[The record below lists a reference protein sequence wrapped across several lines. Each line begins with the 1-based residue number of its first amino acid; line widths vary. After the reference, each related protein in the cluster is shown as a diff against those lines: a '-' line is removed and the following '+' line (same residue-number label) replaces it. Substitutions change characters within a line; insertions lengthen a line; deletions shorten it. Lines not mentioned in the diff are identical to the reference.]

1 MRGQRHR
8 VGSRTERAATLPPI
22 EERRAAQRPGI
33 PLLLLPEGLIF
44 EVDAA
49 MLMCD
54 GFPAEPVLDLP
65 EGRVKRIA
73 TRLARAWLEQWES

>member
-1 MRGQRHR
+1 M
-8 VGSRTERAATLPPI
+8 
-22 EERRAAQRPGI
+22 
-33 PLLLLPEGLIF
+33 LLPEGLIF